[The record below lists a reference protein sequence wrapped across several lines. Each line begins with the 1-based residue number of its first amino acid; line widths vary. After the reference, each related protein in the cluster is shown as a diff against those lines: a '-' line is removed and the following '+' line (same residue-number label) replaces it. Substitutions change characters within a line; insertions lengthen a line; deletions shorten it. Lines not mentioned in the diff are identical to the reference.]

1 MKSFDS
7 KMMSFNTVHLFN
19 SILRAVAFICIT
31 VAAIHFGKVGVLW
44 FYLVPMFM
52 GIDYEKKGGEAE

>member
-1 MKSFDS
+1 MRDFKS
-7 KMMSFNTVHLFN
+7 VYIWN

-31 VAAIHFGKVGVLW
+31 VAAIHFDKASILW

-52 GIDYEKKGGEAE
+52 GIGYKCGEKGNVE

>member
-1 MKSFDS
+1 MRDFKS
-7 KMMSFNTVHLFN
+7 VYLWN

-31 VAAIHFGKVGVLW
+31 VAAIHFGKVGILW

-52 GIDYEKKGGEAE
+52 GIEYKSNEKGGEG